1 MSRKK
6 KTINIPGGEVVK
18 RAVDAVVFAVV
29 GRDEDPD
36 ARDPRRPLP
45 NGTWAPPGKTET
57 YRDLE
62 DGCGSEARAASHRG
76 RRRGRQVRA
85 RALGARRGAQQA
97 GATHVDQAHVERD
110 GAAGRAAP
118 EPVASSGLEDGSW
131 EAS

>member
-1 MSRKK
+1 MLSGRSHEPQEEDDQH
-6 KTINIPGGEVVK
+6 PGGEVVK

-62 DGCGSEARAASHRG
+62 DWL
-76 RRRGRQVRA
+76 RQ
-85 RALGARRGAQQA
+85 
-97 GATHVDQAHVERD
+97 
-110 GAAGRAAP
+110 
-118 EPVASSGLEDGSW
+118 
-131 EAS
+131 